1 MGKAK
6 RKMSD
11 DPVLHRILEMLRQ
24 RNRTDIEL
32 VNYLGLSN
40 GAVTKWKYQGSKSY
54 LTHISEIADFV
65 EVTPDYLL
73 NGVDREVNIEN
84 LSPLEVTLLQMFR
97 KIDVKG
103 QECIVE
109 TVTRFADAM
118 GAISPSS

>member
-32 VNYLGLSN
+32 VNHLGLSN

-84 LSPLEVTLLQMFR
+84 LSPLEVTLFQMFR

-109 TVTRFADAM
+109 TVTRFTDAM
-118 GAISPSS
+118 GANSLSG